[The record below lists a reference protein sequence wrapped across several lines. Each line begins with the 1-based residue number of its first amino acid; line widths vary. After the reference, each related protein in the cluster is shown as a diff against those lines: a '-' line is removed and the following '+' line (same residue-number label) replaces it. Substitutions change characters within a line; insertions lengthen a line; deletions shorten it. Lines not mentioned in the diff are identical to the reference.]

1 MTRIIHGVN
10 DISEFYLKK
19 YPIMSNNNLKMFFE
33 WHHDN
38 QWIKLYLPESK
49 RSCLSRGQKVKI
61 RVNNPRY
68 DDFDLPHSGRHAF

>member
-19 YPIMSNNNLKMFFE
+19 YPKMSNNNLKMFFE

-38 QWIKLYLPESK
+38 QWIKLYLPES
-49 RSCLSRGQKVKI
+49 
-61 RVNNPRY
+61 
-68 DDFDLPHSGRHAF
+68 